1 MVFISVNA
9 DGTGSS
15 GEAASSVASPS
26 RDALLPVVAALL
38 DTSSTTPLDD
48 SDSRAAGKPH
58 LRWAM
63 FSTHIHTSAPEGSL
77 PANVA
82 LCPGAGLEPDMCAS
96 VSHAEA
102 AFARLFPGCDFFPP
116 LPDDAGADSDD
127 DVSGLLAPVAARTGN
142 AEVEHRGEEAQG
154 AMARDD

>member
-1 MVFISVNA
+1 
-9 DGTGSS
+9 
-15 GEAASSVASPS
+15 
-26 RDALLPVVAALL
+26 
-38 DTSSTTPLDD
+38 
-48 SDSRAAGKPH
+48 
-58 LRWAM
+58 M

-127 DVSGLLAPVAARTGN
+127 DVRKRRAPWRETIDLWANAHMTMHWRTR
-142 AEVEHRGEEAQG
+142 VCSVLDSMLHS
-154 AMARDD
+154 